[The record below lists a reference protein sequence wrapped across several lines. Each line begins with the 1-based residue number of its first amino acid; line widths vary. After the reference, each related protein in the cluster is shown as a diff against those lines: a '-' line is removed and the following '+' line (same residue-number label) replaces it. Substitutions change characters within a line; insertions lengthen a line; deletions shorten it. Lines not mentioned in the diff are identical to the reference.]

1 MWVTEYLVNPFLVHS
16 QSMRRELNKEQDE
29 KNREALKGTLGK
41 RKKGNGALL
50 RQGQRYSRAGTQ
62 P

>member
-1 MWVTEYLVNPFLVHS
+1 
-16 QSMRRELNKEQDE
+16 MRRELNKEQDE